1 MSSFGWHRLGYKVV
15 PATEADE
22 PPAWGYFPSE
32 QYLIRH
38 WDHTAASVT
47 PVQQRLR
54 LVRAFV
60 QEDTPGPELFS
71 ALGRE
76 GVISRPPNEEE
87 VRTILEPWRPTRL
100 RNVARML
107 LSLRNRHQNEPV
119 FARTWYAG
127 GSADEQKMRDF
138 LADDD
143 GITTEPLV
151 NEEDYWWRVLNDISL
166 FDVGEDWAQIYDIL
180 PEVIKVTPDRSLKP
194 DMGQIMSKLDSTRS
208 YGQSRLE
215 RVADAVQYEALSGAS
230 VVLFDKT
237 FFESGQ
243 ARLVFL
249 DKKGHEVRCSRVVGD
264 DIVYLDMAHFRGN
277 VESQECWE
285 DGEVGPL
292 YKPGGSIGSKFY
304 GVADDHP

>member
-1 MSSFGWHRLGYKVV
+1 M
-15 PATEADE
+15 
-22 PPAWGYFPSE
+22 
-32 QYLIRH
+32 LIASQRH
-38 WDHTAASVT
+38 WDHTVESVL
-47 PVQQRLR
+47 PAQQRLR

-60 QEDTPGPELFS
+60 QEDTPSAELFS
-71 ALGRE
+71 AMGRE

-87 VRTILEPWRPTRL
+87 IRMILEPWRPTRL

-107 LSLRNRHQNEPV
+107 LDLQNRYQNGPL

-143 GITTEPLV
+143 GLTTEPLV
-151 NEEDYWWRVLNDISL
+151 NEEDYWWRVLNDELL

-180 PEVIKVTPDRSLKP
+180 PEVIKVTPDRRLKP
-194 DMGQIMSKLDSTRS
+194 DMGHIMSNVDRTRS
-208 YGQSRLE
+208 FGKPRLE

-230 VVLFDKT
+230 VVLFDKK

-249 DKKGHEVRCSRVVGD
+249 DDKGHEVRCSRVVGD
-264 DIVYLDMAHFRGN
+264 DIVSLDMAHFRKN
-277 VESQECWE
+277 LKDQPYWE

-292 YKPGGSIGSKFY
+292 YEPGGSIGSKYY
-304 GVADDHP
+304 GVADGHP